1 MMSKKFLTIDLETYS
16 SRDLAKCGV
25 YAYTEA
31 EDFEILLFGYAFDEE
46 EVKVIDFKSG
56 EELPEQI
63 KKALCSEEVT
73 KCAYNANFERVCLEA
88 YFKVYMPPEQWRCTM
103 VQALELGLP
112 GSLEAVSKCLRLPQ
126 QKMTEGKALVK
137 HFSMPCAETAASGYR
152 NRNLPEHNKEKWE
165 AFKSYCKR
173 DVEVERSIR
182 KRLSKY
188 EITNIEHRLWCL
200 DQRING
206 RGVRV
211 NEKQIRQAVHC
222 HLRQQES
229 LKQEASQ
236 LTGIQ
241 NPNSAAQ
248 LKKWLFD
255 AQGIEVESLSKE
267 NVAALVKEAESEQ
280 VKRALQLRQEL
291 SKTSI
296 KKYEAMERARCR
308 DSRIRGLFQ
317 FYGASRTGRWAGR
330 LVQVQNLP
338 QNKLKDLDRARELLE
353 SGQYEAL
360 EMLFDSVPEVL
371 SQLIRTAFIPSKDSR
386 FIVADFSAI
395 EARVIA
401 WLAGESWRMDVF
413 KSHGRIYEASAAHM
427 FKVPIGEIHK
437 DSPLRQKGKIA
448 ELALGY
454 QGGTSALKVMG
465 ALRLGLTEKELP
477 NLVAAWRSSN
487 PHIVRLWSEVE
498 KAAASA
504 VRDNTAVRMKQGI
517 EFSVAGGILF
527 IRLPSGRKLA
537 YVNPS
542 LERDERY
549 DKPKITYE
557 GVEQS
562 TKQWGRL
569 STYGGKL
576 TENIVQALARDCL
589 AEAMLRLE
597 EAGYKIIL
605 HVHDE
610 VVLEVPMG
618 FGSINEVQ
626 EIMAEPIAWAKG
638 LPLTAEAFET
648 QYYKK

>member
-25 YAYTEA
+25 YAYAEA

-46 EVKVIDFKSG
+46 EVRVIDFKSG
-56 EELPEQI
+56 EVLPEEI

-88 YFKVYMPPEQWRCTM
+88 YFKVYMPPKQWRCTM

-112 GSLEAVSKCLRLPQ
+112 GSLEAVSKCLKLPQ
-126 QKMTEGKALVK
+126 QKLAEGKALVK
-137 HFSMPCAETAASGYR
+137 HFSIPCAEKTAKGYR

-165 AFKSYCKR
+165 TFKSYCKR

-188 EITNIEHRLWCL
+188 EITDREQKLWCL

-211 NEKQIRQAVHC
+211 KEQLIKQAVQC
-222 HLRQQES
+222 HLSNQES

-248 LKKWLFD
+248 MKKWLSE

-280 VKRALQLRQEL
+280 VKKVLQLRQEL

-360 EMLFDSVPEVL
+360 EMLFNSVPEVL

-401 WLAGESWRMDVF
+401 WMAGESWRMDVF

-454 QGGTSALKVMG
+454 QGGISALKVMG
-465 ALRLGLTEKELP
+465 ALKLGLTEKELP
-477 NLVAAWRSSN
+477 DLVIAWRNSN

-498 KAAASA
+498 KAAVKV
-504 VRDNTAVRMKQGI
+504 VRDNTAVRMQQSI
-517 EFSVAGGILF
+517 EFSTEDGILF

-537 YVNPS
+537 YVNPR

-549 DKPKITYE
+549 DKPKITYD
-557 GVEQS
+557 GLEQT

-576 TENIVQALARDCL
+576 TENIVQAIARDCL

-597 EAGYKIIL
+597 EAGYKIVM

-610 VVLEVPMG
+610 VVLEVPCG
-618 FGSINEVQ
+618 FGSVEEVQ
-626 EIMAEPIAWAKG
+626 EIMASPIAWAKG
-638 LPLTAEAFET
+638 LPLTAEVFET
-648 QYYKK
+648 GYYKK